1 MLKSKNLVV
10 INSSNLQFISGN
22 MEIKVSLDKKLN
34 LIRDYKIVDTEG
46 NLVYEAYDKYIYIDS
61 NNTFVNV
68 EDMENDIIFLLENGA
83 INLLVDL
90 LDNVACVKIRVK
102 NYKRELENKKRND
115 YMDNIHNQN
124 KIMKTELKDII
135 VDTNYLYTI
144 NSNYSINLYEKLDS
158 KVTNDLLEYILK
170 REDKNKYI
178 KELEYINNTFT
189 EYNTMNEILNNNL
202 KIIVGILKNYIS

>member
-46 NLVYEAYDKYIYIDS
+46 NIVYEAYDKYIYIDS

-102 NYKRELENKKRND
+102 NYKRELENKKRSD
-115 YMDNIHNQN
+115 YVDNIHNQN

-158 KVTNDLLEYILK
+158 KVTNDLLEYILR

-202 KIIVGILKNYIS
+202 KIIIGILKNYIS